1 MKFST
6 GFPGVLKRIFQAGS
20 LIRSKMSKAAES
32 KKSGVLAHAAKP
44 LKIASLKID
53 PIVEKWAKDKGGSSS
68 KSSAIKN
75 VVKSVKN
82 PVTTLAKKKT
92 STKPQLS
99 AAKKTAKKAKS
110 SAVAL
115 GSAAINI

>member
-1 MKFST
+1 MYLH
-6 GFPGVLKRIFQAGS
+6 VLQNH
-20 LIRSKMSKAAES
+20 L
-32 KKSGVLAHAAKP
+32 
-44 LKIASLKID
+44 
-53 PIVEKWAKDKGGSSS
+53 KDKGGSSS
-68 KSSAIKN
+68 KSSDIKN
-75 VVKSVKN
+75 VVKSTTK

>member
-1 MKFST
+1 MKASS
-6 GFPGVLKRIFQAGS
+6 GFPGVLKRIFQANN
-20 LIRSKMSKAAES
+20 LIRSKLSKAAES
-32 KKSGVLAHAAKP
+32 KKSGVLKKFAKP
-44 LKIASLKID
+44 LKLASLKID
-53 PIVEKWAKDKGGSSS
+53 PAIEKWAKDKGGSSS

-75 VVKSVKN
+75 VVKSATN

-92 STKPQLS
+92 STKSQLS
-99 AAKKTAKKAKS
+99 TAKKTAKKAKS